1 MLDKETYSIEVFY
14 DPALGRFLSPDPV
27 VQAPDDT
34 QSFNRYSYCL
44 NNPLRYTD
52 PTGLKWLMSK
62 FGNEYFF
69 FFDENVNDIMQLNTT
84 YGFNSDITILD
95 DDIVVIIR
103 DKETG
108 ETLNEF
114 DLYPNGDFSIDGVNQ
129 TQEYNNNG
137 LLHIGNTFFTDQE
150 KISKNLHGSY
160 LGSRNPKLTDGAYS
174 YAVPPSD
181 LHDYFA
187 FQHDLDYDKVGAQGK
202 WDALFNTNTLQYDIR
217 LATNMFLN
225 PFPKGQNTLWGPLT
239 YIAFNWI
246 SLNKIWRTILS
257 P

>member
-1 MLDKETYSIEVFY
+1 MKRLVFLMDAQFY
-14 DPALGRFLSPDPV
+14 C
-27 VQAPDDT
+27 
-34 QSFNRYSYCL
+34 FNRYSYCL

-69 FFDENVNDIMQLNTT
+69 FYDKRVDNVTDLFSNYKNH
-84 YGFNSDITILD
+84 SDITILD
-95 DDIVVIIR
+95 DAIVTIR

-108 ETLNEF
+108 NIIDEF
-114 DLYPNGDFSIDGVNQ
+114 ELFPDGSFTMNGDIQ

-137 LLHIGNTFFTDQE
+137 LLHIGNTILTNS
-150 KISKNLHGSY
+150 KTISNNYHGSY

-202 WDALFNTNTLQYDIR
+202 WDALFNTNTLDADLL
-217 LATNMFLN
+217 LASRMSNSTSVNHSY
-225 PFPKGQNTLWGPLT
+225 WGYSTSALF
-239 YIAFNWI
+239 YLI
-246 SLNKIWRTILS
+246 SYFKFYARYFQ
-257 P
+257 